1 LVLFPAATWRRN
13 VPETCPLWSR
23 RTVSIEQVNPA
34 APGHGWES
42 ASPGRGWVLAEVPVV
57 TPVHAETAANT
68 AAAGSQDFS
77 RMKPSTPQRRIQ
89 LLSVRYPGP

>member
-1 LVLFPAATWRRN
+1 MRMGTRSAAWRALVAVAVVLSTASGCT
-13 VPETCPLWSR
+13 
-23 RTVSIEQVNPA
+23 
-34 APGHGWES
+34 G
-42 ASPGRGWVLAEVPVV
+42 SPGRGWVLAEVLVV